1 MPSFGSKNLQ
11 KNDPATEKGTKMSP
25 PKKKTNSA
33 KRKAEVFSTIL
44 GVFHDV
50 IWGYSKEKTAL
61 ICDGVLNTQFLSPSK
76 NKSRQKVS
84 FLKIFFWFP
93 SFQLTVRHRKSASKF
108 GGFSNQLC

>member
-1 MPSFGSKNLQ
+1 MHSFGSKNLQ

-25 PKKKTNSA
+25 PPKKKNQPKEKQKYA
-33 KRKAEVFSTIL
+33 TIL

-61 ICDGVLNTQFLSPSK
+61 ICDGVLSTQFLSPSK
-76 NKSRQKVS
+76 NKSQQKVS
-84 FLKIFFWFP
+84 FLEIFFWLP
-93 SFQLTVRHRKSASKF
+93 SFQLTVRHRKSPKF